1 MNLERVA
8 KMERITLEQAIEL
21 LVQQTKKQT
30 KTKTVSVFE
39 ALNQVLAHD
48 VYAPINVPSFN
59 RSAMDGYAVK
69 ASETAGASHETP
81 IKLQVIKQLMAGD
94 YAQLKAESNQAV
106 RVMTGSYIPDGFD
119 AVIRQEDT
127 NYGDEVVELYASV
140 KPFMNY
146 SAIGD
151 ILNKAS

>member
-1 MNLERVA
+1 
-8 KMERITLEQAIEL
+8 MERITLEQAIEV

-69 ASETAGASHETP
+69 ASETAGAMS
-81 IKLQVIKQLMAGD
+81 
-94 YAQLKAESNQAV
+94 
-106 RVMTGSYIPDGFD
+106 
-119 AVIRQEDT
+119 
-127 NYGDEVVELYASV
+127 
-140 KPFMNY
+140 
-146 SAIGD
+146 
-151 ILNKAS
+151 